1 MQKKWLILCAAV
13 LALSVCTGCGDWA
26 ARMKENW
33 KLAASMETTG
43 SMEFTEPESEAT
55 FETDSEARFPAET
68 ETRAETTSDTPA
80 EDGTLPAEGILP
92 EGAASPSGGT
102 LPAEDTLSP
111 EELAGFES
119 FLNDV
124 ANNGFLCCTYEDV
137 RQADLNEILYNGA
150 GLEQQPLTDGLRQ
163 AYEAQAEEISTDT
176 VRLTTSQI
184 DGFLLEKTGYG
195 FSEFQPPSWWTYLE
209 EYDIWMTQHGDTN
222 MMGVVCDSGLR
233 KEDGMVVLSCHIP
246 GFGNDAGG
254 CALTVTLRETENGCQ
269 FAKNES
275 DADVFLTEA
284 QSAGNSGQSDASFD
298 PARIAGFSTSA
309 DTSAVS
315 DFQIWGDFG
324 TITKEALYG
333 TWYCPADGADTE
345 TVLLLS
351 GTGARVYY
359 PLLDLFGDQFYSWEV
374 EDRSA
379 SGLCPALKI
388 YFQGTDSGPLA
399 YYIAGLTPEYF
410 WCNSQQSIF
419 YRQ

>member
-1 MQKKWLILCAAV
+1 MEARMQKKWLILCTAV
-13 LALSVCTGCGDWA
+13 LALSVCTGCGNWV
-26 ARMKENW
+26 ARMKKNW
-33 KLAASMETTG
+33 ELAASMESTG
-43 SMEFTEPESEAT
+43 SMESVSSMEFTEPESEAT
-55 FETDSEARFPAET
+55 SETDSEAQLPAET
-68 ETRAETTSDTPA
+68 ETRTETISDDPA
-80 EDGTLPAEGILP
+80 EKGTL
-92 EGAASPSGGT
+92 SQ
-102 LPAEDTLSP
+102 

-137 RQADLNEILYNGA
+137 RQADLNEIFYNGA

-163 AYEAQAEEISTDT
+163 AYEAQAGEISTDT
-176 VRLTTSQI
+176 IRLTTAQI
-184 DGFLLEKTGYG
+184 DGFLREKTGYG

-222 MMGVVCDSGLR
+222 MMSVVCDSGVR
-233 KEDGMVVLSCHIP
+233 TTDGMVVLSCHIP
-246 GFGNDAGG
+246 GYGDGSGG
-254 CALTVTLRETENGCQ
+254 FSLTVTLRETESGYR
-269 FAKNES
+269 FVKNE
-275 DADVFLTEA
+275 ADTGTLLEEGKNKAA
-284 QSAGNSGQSDASFD
+284 QIPGQSDASFD
-298 PARIAGFSTSA
+298 PACISGFSTSA

-315 DFQIWGDFG
+315 DFQTWGDFDS
-324 TITKEALYG
+324 ITKEALYG
-333 TWYCPADGADTE
+333 TWYCPAGGADTE

-410 WCNSQQSIF
+410 WCNSQQCIF